1 MNDKDKKC
9 EWRLS
14 RKKGK
19 ITAGTP
25 QSYFYLCTDR
35 GKRVAAILSRVRR
48 ASESLSGRCMR
59 RERKYKVSDGIAAS
73 RRQAIY
79 ILYVRRNGR
88 KSE

>member
-35 GKRVAAILSRVRR
+35 GKRVAAILPRVRR
-48 ASESLSGRCMR
+48 ASESLSGRCRMR

-73 RRQAIY
+73 LRQAIY
-79 ILYVRRNGR
+79 ICKKKRT
-88 KSE
+88 

>member
-1 MNDKDKKC
+1 VAVVK
-9 EWRLS
+9 EE
-14 RKKGK
+14 RKK
-19 ITAGTP
+19 TAGTP

-48 ASESLSGRCMR
+48 ASESLSGRCRMR